1 MEINISI
8 KEATG
13 GAGHHHVSVSGAA
26 NGADSEATV
35 TQTAAAAALALGA
48 INAGPAPAGLAFGG
62 NNAPMPF
69 IGDPTIGQGPASD
82 QSAGAAPPV

>member
-8 KEATG
+8 KDAAG
-13 GAGHHHVSVSGAA
+13 AAGHHHVSVSGAA
-26 NGADSEATV
+26 NGSDSEGAV
-35 TQTAAAAALALGA
+35 SQTPAAAALALGA

-62 NNAPMPF
+62 NNVPMPF
-69 IGDPTIGQGPASD
+69 IGDSTIAQGRLSD